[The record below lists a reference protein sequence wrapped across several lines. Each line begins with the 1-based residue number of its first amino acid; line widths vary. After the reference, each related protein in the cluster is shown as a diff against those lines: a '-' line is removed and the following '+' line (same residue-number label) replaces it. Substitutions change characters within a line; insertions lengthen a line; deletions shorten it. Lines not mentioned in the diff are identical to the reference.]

1 GHTVSISANDA
12 ASNSTTATR
21 TFTVDTKAPTV
32 TIKGKAKLKT
42 RQRTAR
48 ERLKINVSEAAI
60 VTCAVDKGKP
70 KVCGAKYRTPKLK
83 RGKHRLTVTA
93 TDQAGNTATAG
104 KRIRVVRKRRR

>member
-42 RQRTAR
+42 RKRTAR

-60 VTCAVDKGKP
+60 VACAVDKRKP
-70 KVCGAKYRTPKLK
+70 NVCGAKYRTPKLK

-104 KRIRVVRKRRR
+104 KRIRVVRKSRR